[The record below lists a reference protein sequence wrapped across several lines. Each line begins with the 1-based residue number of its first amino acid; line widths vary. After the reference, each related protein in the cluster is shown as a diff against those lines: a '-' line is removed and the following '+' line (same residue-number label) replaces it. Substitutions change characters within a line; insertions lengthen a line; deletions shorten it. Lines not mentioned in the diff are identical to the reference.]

1 MYKKVHADKIFNSKY
16 FLRKKHMHIL
26 SIGHLKKKNKTKQKH
41 GIIKVIKRNLHT
53 NWLP

>member
-26 SIGHLKKKNKTKQKH
+26 SIGHLKKKQNKTKAWHNK
-41 GIIKVIKRNLHT
+41 GNKTKFAY
-53 NWLP
+53 

>member
-26 SIGHLKKKNKTKQKH
+26 SIGHLKKKKQNKTKAWHNK
-41 GIIKVIKRNLHT
+41 GNKTKFAY
-53 NWLP
+53 